1 MRVLLGET
9 MKKKKQKNVF
19 AFLGTA
25 SGGGAV
31 ASAHNVC
38 HGICVGLAS
47 LLAMFGI
54 IISDTALMFLQ
65 DYNIYFWLMGMF
77 FLLFSIVLLI
87 RKMHVSVRMMIFN
100 AGLLVAANPFSQ
112 SLVTTVIGI
121 LVSGGIFLVF
131 IKEKTEVIIWKRT
144 R

>member
-1 MRVLLGET
+1 
-9 MKKKKQKNVF
+9 MKKKRKNRLF
-19 AFLGTA
+19 GFLGSA

-38 HGICVGLAS
+38 HSICIGFAS

-77 FLLFSIVLLI
+77 FLLLSVALLI
-87 RKMHVSVRMMIFN
+87 KEKPVSIKMMIFN
-100 AGLLVAANPFSQ
+100 TGLLAASLPFYQ
-112 SLVTTVIGI
+112 SIFLLIGGV
-121 LVSGGIFLVF
+121 LVSIFAVLWF
-131 IKEKTEVIIWKRT
+131 AKEKMEVILWEKN
-144 R
+144 